1 MPAENH
7 GLDILHR
14 NTERVGQEAPVAGG
28 VQHPG
33 HPDHALPGEA
43 GDFLG
48 DPAHHVQRVGN
59 HDDDG
64 ARRMPPDLLAYRFH
78 DFDIGPYQVVAAHPR
93 LPGDAGGDDKEI
105 AASGHP
111 VVIGSHDSRVEPLD
125 RSRFPLVQPLALR
138 DSVDDVHQHDLAA
151 ELLLGDALRHGRAHV
166 PGAHNGDL
174 LHRRPIRLLD
184 GGCGFRP
191 PRAVDSWRAP
201 APPGRCACRAAG

>member
-1 MPAENH
+1 GGPGLQVVHDLGAAVPRPVNDFVQLFPVDQLGDRDTRDGGVGDEGHHRVPVPAENH

-93 LPGDAGGDDKEI
+93 LPSDAGGDDKEI
-105 AASGHP
+105 AASG
-111 VVIGSHDSRVEPLD
+111 
-125 RSRFPLVQPLALR
+125 
-138 DSVDDVHQHDLAA
+138 
-151 ELLLGDALRHGRAHV
+151 
-166 PGAHNGDL
+166 
-174 LHRRPIRLLD
+174 
-184 GGCGFRP
+184 
-191 PRAVDSWRAP
+191 
-201 APPGRCACRAAG
+201 